1 MSTWILVFTFVVCIL
16 MGYFFHRRFNNRHI
30 DRLCTFVFMAI
41 VIVLIVSAARF
52 DGLQGL
58 SSVLA
63 ILIVNTMHEI
73 RRVNLTKEDK

>member
-1 MSTWILVFTFVVCIL
+1 MSTWILIFTIVVCVL
-16 MGYFFHRRFNNRHI
+16 MEYFFHRRFSNRYI
-30 DRLCTFVFMAI
+30 DGLCTFAFMAI

-73 RRVNLTKEDK
+73 RKLNFTKEDK

>member
-1 MSTWILVFTFVVCIL
+1 MSTWILVSTIVVCML
-16 MGYFFHRRFNNRHI
+16 MEYFVHRRFNNKYI
-30 DRLCTFVFMAI
+30 DIFCTFAFMAI

-63 ILIVNTMHEI
+63 ILIANAIYEI
-73 RRVNLTKEDK
+73 RKLNLTKEDK

>member
-1 MSTWILVFTFVVCIL
+1 MSTWILVSTIVVCVL
-16 MGYFFHRRFNNRHI
+16 MEYFFHHQFSNRYI
-30 DRLCTFVFMAI
+30 DRLCTFAFMAI
-41 VIVLIVSAARF
+41 VILLIVLAARF

-73 RRVNLTKEDK
+73 RKLNFTKEDK